1 MTKKTPRYVAIYHEL
16 KSDIVSKKYPVG
28 SYLPTETELEQLYG
42 ASRTTIRNAVAMLR
56 DEHLVDVKQG
66 KGTEVLPTIKRSTDF
81 QFAHLN
87 SSVCVTNTFLV
98 DGAEELSS
106 QAATIDVA
114 EADSTVSAA
123 LGLELGERVYRLQ
136 RVKIVDKQV
145 FCYSVSYVPCAIA
158 PGLER
163 YNGEITLLYKFL
175 RETYG
180 VIYTTSRMGVTA
192 VSAGFLHSKLLN
204 VAEGTPLLMNTR
216 VAYTEDKPF
225 EYNESVFR
233 PDIMQITIDFS
244 VLPPEHL

>member
-1 MTKKTPRYVAIYHEL
+1 MTKKTPRYVAIYHAL
-16 KSDIVSKKYPVG
+16 KSDIISRKYPVG
-28 SYLPTETELEQLYG
+28 SYLPTESELEKLYD

-56 DEHLVDVKQG
+56 DEHLVAVKQG

-98 DGAEELSS
+98 DDADNLSS
-106 QAATIDVA
+106 QAATIDIV
-114 EADSTVSAA
+114 EADSTVAAA
-123 LGLELGERVYRLQ
+123 LDIELVERVYRLQ
-136 RVKIVDKQV
+136 RVKIVARQV

-158 PGLER
+158 PGMEC
-163 YNGEITLLYKFL
+163 YNGEIMLLYKFL

-180 VIYTTSRMGVTA
+180 IVYSTSRMGITA

-204 VAEGTPLLMNTR
+204 VAEGKPLLMNTR
-216 VAYTEDKPF
+216 VAYSDGKPF

-233 PDIMQITIDFS
+233 PDLMQISIDFS